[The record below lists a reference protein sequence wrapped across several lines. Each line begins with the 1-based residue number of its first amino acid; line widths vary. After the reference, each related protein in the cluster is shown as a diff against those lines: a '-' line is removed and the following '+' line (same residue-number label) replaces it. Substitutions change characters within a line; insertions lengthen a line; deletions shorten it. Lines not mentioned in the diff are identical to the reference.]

1 MEYVFFNDSTL
12 LVREAD
18 DDNAL
23 DVLYQHILQDCVNKN
38 DDGIDSLDTEECS
51 YPFTYVESPEQA
63 IPNNSQ
69 ICTFKYGNANCKYR
83 FSYR

>member
-1 MEYVFFNDSTL
+1 MFFNDSTL

-18 DDNAL
+18 DISAL
-23 DVLYQHILQDCVNKN
+23 DVLYQYILQDCVKKN
-38 DDGIDSLDTEECS
+38 DNGIVTLDTEECS
-51 YPFTYVESPEQA
+51 YPFNYVESPQEA

-69 ICTFKYGNANCKYR
+69 ICTFQFGKTNCKYR